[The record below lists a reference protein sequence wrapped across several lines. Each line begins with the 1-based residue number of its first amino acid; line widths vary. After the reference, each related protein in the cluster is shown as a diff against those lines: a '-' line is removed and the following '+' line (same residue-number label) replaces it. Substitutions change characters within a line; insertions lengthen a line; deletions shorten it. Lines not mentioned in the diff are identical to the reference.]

1 MLLVHAETYLRPRG
15 TGFSR
20 RAREPDSPQTG
31 GPAFS
36 DSWTGTRN
44 YSSMNRD
51 LTRNMSNKGF
61 SHKGDD
67 TSSAGEIVNE
77 QNQVRD
83 RETQQLNS
91 WEKQKITAS
100 LEVDASR
107 TQPMVTSEPIY
118 TASAASR
125 DSTMVAQSATT
136 INETEKMWHYKDP
149 SGKVQ
154 GPFSMVQLRKW
165 NNTGYFPADL
175 RIWRATEKQ
184 DNSIPLTDALAG
196 KFQSDLPLMDNSFPK
211 AQVVHNSLPSSYS
224 SKPHG
229 APLQHGIEGQFGER
243 SNFDQNRA
251 VLISQSNLGSASQSA
266 GGSWRSQNEISPAG
280 MRGTLSVEVPKI
292 SNDGQ
297 SSNYQND
304 STNLPS
310 PTPTQTT
317 TSATK
322 GQPYENKW
330 LHNPVQPADSVMGAS
345 PFSAGNGGLHPPA
358 AVIPESVMRGS
369 ENNGASSHPG
379 VTPIPK
385 PEKSMLAGSTYALQ
399 MHAQST
405 VPSSVLADASISPG
419 ADMKNTGTNFQNLVQ
434 SLVNN
439 NHPVETQ
446 GWGGAPSQKV
456 EPNNLTNMPVQPPA
470 HGHWGDSPSVHNP
483 ASSFSTGNPVGNFPS
498 AVFPGLPP
506 SEPWRHP
513 VPVNQP
519 NIQPPAPPLTWGMG
533 VAENQAAGTRPEN
546 QNAGWAPMPGNQNM
560 RWGGPVPANTNM
572 NWGASGLGPAPGNAT
587 AGWAATVQT
596 PGNAVPGW
604 VPPNQ
609 VPPPVNANPGWVAP
623 GQGPPPGNA
632 NSGWV
637 APTGNPGNNG
647 DRFSNQRDMVS
658 QGGDSGYGGGK
669 PWNRQS
675 SFGGGGG
682 GGSRPPFKGQRV
694 CKFHES
700 GHCKKGASCDYLHP

>member
-1 MLLVHAETYLRPRG
+1 
-15 TGFSR
+15 
-20 RAREPDSPQTG
+20 
-31 GPAFS
+31 
-36 DSWTGTRN
+36 
-44 YSSMNRD
+44 MNRD

-67 TSSAGEIVNE
+67 TTSAGEIVNE

-136 INETEKMWHYKDP
+136 INETEKIWHYKDP

-211 AQVVHNSLPSSYS
+211 VQVVHNSLPSSYS

-229 APLQHGIEGQFGER
+229 APLQHGIEGQVGER

-251 VLISQSNLGSASQSA
+251 VLISQSSLGSASQSA
-266 GGSWRSQNEISPAG
+266 GGSWRSQNEISPSG

-317 TSATK
+317 ASATK

-470 HGHWGDSPSVHNP
+470 HGHWVDSPSVHNP

-498 AVFPGLPP
+498 AVFSGLPP

-587 AGWAATVQT
+587 AGWAAPVQT

-609 VPPPVNANPGWVAP
+609 VPPPVNANPGWVAT
-623 GQGPPPGNA
+623 GQGPPPGSA